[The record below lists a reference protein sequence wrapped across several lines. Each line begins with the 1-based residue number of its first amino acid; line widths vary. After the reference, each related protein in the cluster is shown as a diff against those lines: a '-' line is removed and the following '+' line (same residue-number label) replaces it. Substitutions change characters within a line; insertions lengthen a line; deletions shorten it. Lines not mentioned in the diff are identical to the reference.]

1 MRVDMRQMVLVIAS
15 AVDLV
20 GVDDVLHGQRIG
32 VMALECA
39 KSLGWDQA
47 TQNLLFDAGL
57 LHDCGVSSTRVYRT
71 LTADL
76 DWHEAYVH
84 CGRGNELLRGFQP
97 LAHLAPIVLYHH
109 THWDR
114 LVELPIPP
122 TVARYANLIYLANW
136 VDSNALS
143 YYADHSLL
151 LHTEELR
158 NLIERRRGT
167 FFAPELV
174 DAFLNASRSEA
185 FWLLLDP
192 DFIHQYINE
201 IGRFPEK
208 RSITLTELKQF
219 ALTIAAIVDAK
230 SHFTAG
236 HSRGV
241 GRLARFIAK
250 KAGIAGVRLDFIE
263 VAGMLHD
270 IGKLQTPDEVLEST
284 AKLNLAER
292 ALMKRHSFATY
303 QILKRIVGFEKLA
316 RWASQHH
323 ESPTGGGYPFHMF
336 NGEIPLESR
345 IIRVADIFQALAQDR
360 PYRAAL
366 PATEIIAILREL
378 EAANEV
384 DSMLVG
390 IVARHLEECHAAAID
405 PRPHPAEIAHNSLP

>member
-20 GVDDVLHGQRIG
+20 GVDDVLHGRRVG
-32 VMALECA
+32 VMAVQCA

-57 LHDCGVSSTRVYRT
+57 LHDCGVSSTRVYRN
-71 LTADL
+71 LMDDP
-76 DWHEAYVH
+76 DWQGANIH
-84 CGRGNELLRGFQP
+84 CGKGNELLRGFNP
-97 LAHLAPIVLYHH
+97 LAHLAQIVLYHH

-114 LVELPIPP
+114 LVELSITP
-122 TVARYANLIYLANW
+122 TVALYANLIYLVNW
-136 VDSNALS
+136 VDSSAIAH
-143 YYADHSLL
+143 YADRSLL

-158 NLIERRRGT
+158 GLIEQRRGT

-174 DAFLNASRSEA
+174 DAFLDASRTEA

-192 DFIHQYINE
+192 DFIHQYVNE
-201 IGRFPEK
+201 IGQFPQK
-208 RSITLTELKQF
+208 RSITLAELKQF

-241 GRLARFIAK
+241 GRLARYIAK
-250 KAGIAGVRLDFIE
+250 KAGIAGARLDFIE

-284 AKLNLAER
+284 AKLSPAER

-323 ESPTGGGYPFHMF
+323 ESPAGDGYPFHMF
-336 NGEIPLESR
+336 NGEIPLESQ

-366 PATEIIAILREL
+366 PAAEIMAILREL

-384 DSMLVG
+384 EPKLVG
-390 IVARHLEECHAAAID
+390 IVARHLDECHAAAVG
-405 PRPHPAEIAHNSLP
+405 PTT